1 METIFPQIYNALL
14 TDPWNW
20 TMGYTEITVTAGD
33 NTFFI
38 PEKQEKIKKIEH
50 DDPFRVRGRAIETT
64 YIDHSVEN
72 YHLNV
77 TNFRKTEQVMSYLNA
92 LSRNYLQQKKRKGI
106 NEYFTWNETQ
116 SLHQGRSMSIKF

>member
-1 METIFPQIYNALL
+1 MQTIFSQIYNALL

-38 PEKQEKIKKIEH
+38 PEKQEKIKQIEH

-72 YHLNV
+72 YHLNI
-77 TNFRKTEQVMSYLNA
+77 TNFRKTEQTMSYLNE
-92 LSRNYLQQKKRKGI
+92 LSRNYLQEKKGKELMIDSSGMRQ
-106 NEYFTWNETQ
+106 NPC
-116 SLHQGRSMSIKF
+116 IKAARCI